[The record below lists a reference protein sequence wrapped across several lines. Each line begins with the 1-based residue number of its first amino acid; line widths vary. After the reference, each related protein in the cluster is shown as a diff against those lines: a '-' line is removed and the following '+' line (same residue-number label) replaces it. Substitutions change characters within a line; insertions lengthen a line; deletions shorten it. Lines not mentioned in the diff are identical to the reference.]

1 MLILKKI
8 RWKNF
13 LSTGNTFTEII
24 LNKRKSTL
32 ISGANG
38 SGKTTLLD
46 ALVFGLF
53 GKPYRNINIPQLVN
67 SVNKKDCIV
76 EIEFSVGGIDYK
88 VVRGLAPKTL
98 EIYKQGKLIDQD
110 SKAKD
115 YQKMFEENILKMNCK
130 AFCQVI
136 VLGSTN
142 YIPFMALTAGERR
155 EIVEALLDID
165 VFSMMN
171 SLLKGKISE
180 NKEELKEVGHK
191 LSLLKERADAQTNH
205 IKVLK
210 EKSKT
215 SIEKYQQEI
224 EQSLKQNEELN
235 SEILSLT
242 AQINDLVVN
251 IKDDEPEIEKQL
263 RLAERIVDDNDTNI
277 SKIEKEISFYHN
289 TDKCPTCSQNIN
301 AELKTQKLHTCNLQ
315 KNELKDYTAKQVMVI
330 DSLKEKLQTL
340 FHIQSKIDSIQNKIK
355 DVQSNISA
363 NNQYIKKMNKQI
375 ADLHSESGDIE
386 SENDKLQIIMN
397 DGKKHLDDKKELEE
411 NAQYYTMASLIM
423 KDSGIK
429 SKIIKYYLP
438 IMNKIIN
445 QYLDH
450 MDFFVHFELDESF
463 VETIKS
469 RHRDIFTYA
478 SFSEGEKRKIDLAL
492 LFAWREIAKLKN
504 SLNCN
509 LLIFDEVLDGSLDDT
524 ATDAFL
530 SIINSKF
537 FKKDTNIFV
546 ISHKPKDTLQ
556 DKFKGHLTFVKKN
569 NFSRLDIP

>member
-1 MLILKKI
+1 MLTLKKI

-13 LSTGNTFTEII
+13 LSTGNSFTEII

-67 SVNKKDCIV
+67 SINKKDCVV
-76 EIEFSVGGIDYK
+76 EIEFFIGGIEYK
-88 VVRGLAPKTL
+88 VVRTLAPKTL
-98 EIYKQGKLIDQD
+98 EIYKQGNLIDQD

-115 YQKMFEENILKMNCK
+115 YQKMFEENILKMTYK

-171 SLLKGKISE
+171 ALLKGKISE
-180 NKEELKEVGHK
+180 NKEEIKEINHK
-191 LSLLKERADAQTNH
+191 LALLKERADAQTNH

-215 SIEKYQQEI
+215 SIEKYEQEI
-224 EQSLKQNEELN
+224 QNSISQNDELQKEIDQLNDQIDNLLKQVSEKDELETEAN
-235 SEILSLT
+235 T
-242 AQINDLVVN
+242 
-251 IKDDEPEIEKQL
+251 IEQ
-263 RLAERIVDDNDTNI
+263 NI
-277 SKIEKEISFYHN
+277 SNNKTSINKIDKEIVFYHN
-289 TDKCPTCSQNIN
+289 NDKCPTCSQDITT
-301 AELKTQKLHTCNLQ
+301 ELKNNKLHSCNIQ
-315 KNELKDYTAKQVMVI
+315 KTELETAIISQN
-330 DSLKEKLQTL
+330 T
-340 FHIQSKIDSIQNKIK
+340 KIELLEQKIK
-355 DVQSNISA
+355 KFYEIESKADALRDKITEVQSNIFA
-363 NNQYIKKMNKQI
+363 NNQYVKKMTKQI
-375 ADLHSESGDIE
+375 ADLHFESGDIE
-386 SENDKLQIIMN
+386 NENNKLQVIVE
-397 DGKKHLDDKKELEE
+397 DGKKYIDQKKDLEE
-411 NAQYYTMASLIM
+411 DAQYYAMASLIM

-450 MDFFVHFELDESF
+450 MGFFVHFELDESF
-463 VETIKS
+463 TETIKS
-469 RHRDIFTYA
+469 RYRDVFTYS

-509 LLIFDEVLDGSLDDT
+509 LLIFDEVLDGSLDDA
-524 ATDAFL
+524 ATDSFL
-530 SIINSKF
+530 NIINSKF

>member
-1 MLILKKI
+1 MLLLKKI

-13 LSTGNTFTEII
+13 LSTGNTFTEVI

-67 SVNKKDCIV
+67 SINKKDCIV
-76 EIEFSVGGIDYK
+76 EIEFEIGGIAYK
-88 VVRGLAPKTL
+88 VIRSLAPKSL
-98 EIYKQGKLIDQD
+98 EIYKQGVLIDQD

-115 YQKMFEENILKMNCK
+115 YQKMFEENILKMTYK

-142 YIPFMALTAGERR
+142 YVPFMALTASERR

-171 SLLKGKISE
+171 VLLKGKISE
-180 NKEELKEVGHK
+180 NKEELKDIQHK
-191 LSLLKERADAQTNH
+191 LDILKERADAQTNH

-210 EKSKT
+210 DKSKS
-215 SIEKYQQEI
+215 SIDKYQQEI
-224 EQSLKQNEELN
+224 EQSNAQNVELENEVADLMTQVSSLLDKLKGQDDTLSEYSINET
-235 SEILSLT
+235 SIKTDKVSMGKIDKEIQFYHNNDKCPSCS
-242 AQINDLVVN
+242 QIISTDLKN
-251 IKDDEPEIEKQL
+251 QKIHECSINKSEIEKEIENK
-263 RLAERIVDDNDTNI
+263 RKTNEDLSKKI
-277 SKIEKEISFYHN
+277 EQYSQIDSKIEKIQDKVKEI
-289 TDKCPTCSQNIN
+289 K
-301 AELKTQKLHTCNLQ
+301 A
-315 KNELKDYTAKQVMVI
+315 
-330 DSLKEKLQTL
+330 
-340 FHIQSKIDSIQNKIK
+340 HISS
-355 DVQSNISA
+355 
-363 NNQYIKKMNKQI
+363 NNQYIKKINKQI
-375 ADLHSESGDIE
+375 SDLQNESNNMDKENETLQTIIE
-386 SENDKLQIIMN
+386 E
-397 DGKKHLDDKKELEE
+397 GKKHSTDKKELEE
-411 NAQYYTMASLIM
+411 NSQYYAMAAMIL

-450 MDFFVHFELDESF
+450 MDFFVQFELDETF
-463 VETIKS
+463 AETIKS
-469 RHRDIFTYA
+469 RNRDVFTYS

-492 LFAWREIAKLKN
+492 LFAWRELARLKN

-530 SIINSKF
+530 SILNSKL

-546 ISHKPKDTLQ
+546 ISHKPKDILQ

-569 NFSRLDIP
+569 NFSRLDIR

>member
-67 SVNKKDCIV
+67 SINKKECVV
-76 EIEFSVGGIDYK
+76 EIEFSIGGIDYK
-88 VVRGLAPKTL
+88 VIRTLTPKTL

-110 SKAKD
+110 SKSKD
-115 YQKMFEENILKMNCK
+115 YQNMFEENILKMTHK

-142 YIPFMALTAGERR
+142 YVPFMALTASERR
-155 EIVEALLDID
+155 EIVETLLDID

-171 SLLKGKISE
+171 SLLKAKVSE
-180 NKEELKEVGHK
+180 NKEEIKEVNHK
-191 LSLLKERADAQTNH
+191 LALLKERADAQTNH

-215 SIEKYQQEI
+215 SIEKYEQEI
-224 EQSLKQNEELN
+224 ENSILQNDELKKEIDKLNEQIDSLLQ
-235 SEILSLT
+235 
-242 AQINDLVVN
+242 QVVE
-251 IKDDEPEIEKQL
+251 KDDLELEASEIEKH
-263 RLAERIVDDNDTNI
+263 IIDNKTVIN
-277 SKIEKEISFYHN
+277 KIDKEILFYHN
-289 TDKCPTCSQNIN
+289 NDKCPTCSQNIN
-301 AELKTQKLHTCNLQ
+301 TELKN
-315 KNELKDYTAKQVMVI
+315 
-330 DSLKEKLQTL
+330 
-340 FHIQSKIDSIQNKIK
+340 NKIHSCNIEK
-355 DVQSNISA
+355 SQLETAIISQNTKIELLEQKIKKFYEIEARAEAFRNKIAEVQTTMSA
-363 NNQYIKKMNKQI
+363 NNQYVKKMTKQI
-375 ADLHSESGDIE
+375 ADLHTESGDIE
-386 SENDKLQIIMN
+386 KENDKLQVIMN
-397 DGKKHLDDKKELEE
+397 DGKQHLDQKKELEE
-411 NAQYYTMASLIM
+411 DSQYYAMASLIM

-463 VETIKS
+463 TETIKS
-469 RHRDIFTYA
+469 RHRDVFTYA

-492 LFAWREIAKLKN
+492 SF
-504 SLNCN
+504 
-509 LLIFDEVLDGSLDDT
+509 LLGE
-524 ATDAFL
+524 
-530 SIINSKF
+530 K
-537 FKKDTNIFV
+537 
-546 ISHKPKDTLQ
+546 
-556 DKFKGHLTFVKKN
+556 
-569 NFSRLDIP
+569 

>member
-1 MLILKKI
+1 MLTLKKI

-13 LSTGNTFTEII
+13 LSTGNSFTEII

-67 SVNKKDCIV
+67 SINKKDCVV
-76 EIEFSVGGIDYK
+76 EIEFFIGGIEYK
-88 VVRGLAPKTL
+88 VVRTLAPKTL
-98 EIYKQGKLIDQD
+98 EIYKQGNLIDQD

-115 YQKMFEENILKMNCK
+115 YQKMFEENILKMTYK

-171 SLLKGKISE
+171 ALLKGKISE
-180 NKEELKEVGHK
+180 NKEEIKEINHK
-191 LSLLKERADAQTNH
+191 LALLKERADAQTNH

-215 SIEKYQQEI
+215 SIEKYEQEI
-224 EQSLKQNEELN
+224 QNSISQNDELQKEIDQLNDQIDNLLKQVSEKDELETEAN
-235 SEILSLT
+235 T
-242 AQINDLVVN
+242 
-251 IKDDEPEIEKQL
+251 IEQ
-263 RLAERIVDDNDTNI
+263 NI
-277 SKIEKEISFYHN
+277 SNNKTSINKIDKEIVFYHN
-289 TDKCPTCSQNIN
+289 NDKCPTCSQDIT
-301 AELKTQKLHTCNLQ
+301 AELKK
-315 KNELKDYTAKQVMVI
+315 
-330 DSLKEKLQTL
+330 
-340 FHIQSKIDSIQNKIK
+340 NKIHSCNIQK
-355 DVQSNISA
+355 TELETAIISQNTKIELLEQKIKKFYEIESKADALRDKITEVQSNIFA
-363 NNQYIKKMNKQI
+363 NNQYVKKMTKQI

-386 SENDKLQIIMN
+386 NENNKLQVIVE
-397 DGKKHLDDKKELEE
+397 DGKKYIDQKKDLEE
-411 NAQYYTMASLIM
+411 DAQYYAMASLIM

-450 MDFFVHFELDESF
+450 MGFFVHFELDESF
-463 VETIKS
+463 TETIKS
-469 RHRDIFTYA
+469 RYRDVFTYS

-509 LLIFDEVLDGSLDDT
+509 LLIFDEVLDGSLDDA
-524 ATDAFL
+524 ATDSFL
-530 SIINSKF
+530 NIINSKF

>member
-13 LSTGNTFTEII
+13 LSTGNSFTEII

-32 ISGANG
+32 ICGANG

-67 SVNKKDCIV
+67 SINKKDCVV
-76 EIEFSVGGIDYK
+76 EIEFSIGGIDYK
-88 VVRGLAPKTL
+88 VIRTLAPKTL

-110 SKAKD
+110 SKSKD
-115 YQKMFEENILKMNCK
+115 YQNMFEENILKMSYK

-142 YIPFMALTAGERR
+142 YVPFMALTAGERR
-155 EIVEALLDID
+155 EIVETLLDID
-165 VFSMMN
+165 VFSTMN
-171 SLLKGKISE
+171 ALLKGKISE
-180 NKEELKEVGHK
+180 NKEEIKELNHK
-191 LSLLKERADAQTNH
+191 LALLKERADAQTNH

-215 SIEKYQQEI
+215 SIDKYELEI
-224 EQSLKQNEELN
+224 QSAVNQNDELQK
-235 SEILSLT
+235 E
-242 AQINDLVVN
+242 INDLNNQIDVLLEQVTEKEDLELEASN
-251 IKDDEPEIEKQL
+251 IEKD
-263 RLAERIVDDNDTNI
+263 ITDN
-277 SKIEKEISFYHN
+277 KITINKINKEIVFYHN
-289 TDKCPTCSQNIN
+289 NDKCPTCSQDIS
-301 AELKTQKLHTCNLQ
+301 AELKNNKVHSCNIQKI
-315 KNELKDYTAKQVMVI
+315 ELESAIISQN
-330 DSLKEKLQTL
+330 
-340 FHIQSKIDSIQNKIK
+340 SKIELLEEKIKKFYEIETKTGTLRNKIAE
-355 DVQSNISA
+355 VQSNIFA
-363 NNQYIKKMNKQI
+363 NNQYVKRMTKQI

-386 SENDKLQIIMN
+386 KENDKLQVIMD
-397 DGKKHLDDKKELEE
+397 DGKKHLDQKKDLEDD
-411 NAQYYTMASLIM
+411 AQYYAMASLIM

-463 VETIKS
+463 AETIKS
-469 RHRDIFTYA
+469 RYRDIFTYS

-546 ISHKPKDTLQ
+546 ISHKPKDTLL

>member
-13 LSTGNTFTEII
+13 LSTGNNFTEIQ
-24 LNKRKSTL
+24 LNKRKTTL
-32 ISGANG
+32 ISGPNG

-67 SVNKKDCIV
+67 SINIKNCIV
-76 EIEFSVGGIDYK
+76 EVEFDIGGIDYK
-88 VVRGLAPKTL
+88 VVRGLAPKLL

-115 YQKMFEENILKMNCK
+115 YQKMFEENILKMSYK

-142 YIPFMALTAGERR
+142 YIPFMSLTAAERR
-155 EIVEALLDID
+155 EVVEALLDID
-165 VFSMMN
+165 VFSIMN

-180 NKEELKEVGHK
+180 NKEELKEVSYK
-191 LSLLKERADAQTNH
+191 LALLKERADAQTNH

-215 SIEKYQQEI
+215 SIEKYEQEI
-224 EQSLKQNEELN
+224 QSSLLQNEELQ
-235 SEILSLT
+235 SEINELT
-242 AQINDLVVN
+242 LQITDLLTN
-251 IKDDEPEIEKQL
+251 IKDNESDVETEL
-263 RLAERIVDDNDTNI
+263 RQAERLLDDNNTNI
-277 SKIEKEISFYHN
+277 NKLDKEISFYHK
-289 TDKCPTCSQNIN
+289 TDKCPTCSQNIS
-301 AELKTQKLHTCNLQ
+301 ADLKLQKIHICNQQ
-315 KNELKDYTAKQVMVI
+315 KNEFEENNSKQFVI
-330 DSLKEKLQTL
+330 VDTLKEKLQNI
-340 FHIQSKIDSIQNKIK
+340 FHIQSKIDFIQNKIK

-363 NNQYIKKMNKQI
+363 NNQYVKKMTKQI
-375 ADLHSESGDIE
+375 TDLNSESGDIDK
-386 SENDKLQIIMN
+386 ENEKLQSIV
-397 DGKKHLDDKKELEE
+397 DEGKKHLDEKKELED
-411 NAQYYTMASLIM
+411 NSQYYAMAAMLM

-438 IMNKIIN
+438 IMNKKIN
-445 QYLDH
+445 DYLDQ
-450 MDFFVHFELDESF
+450 MNFFVQFELDESF
-463 VETIKS
+463 AETIKS
-469 RHRDIFTYA
+469 RHRDVFTYA

-492 LFAWREIAKLKN
+492 LFAWREIAKVKN

-509 LLIFDEVLDGSLDDT
+509 LLIFDEIMDGSLDDT

-530 SIINSKF
+530 SILKT

-546 ISHKPKDTLQ
+546 ISHKSKDILQ
-556 DKFKGHLTFVKKN
+556 DKFKGHLSFIKKN
-569 NFSRLDIP
+569 NFSRLDIA